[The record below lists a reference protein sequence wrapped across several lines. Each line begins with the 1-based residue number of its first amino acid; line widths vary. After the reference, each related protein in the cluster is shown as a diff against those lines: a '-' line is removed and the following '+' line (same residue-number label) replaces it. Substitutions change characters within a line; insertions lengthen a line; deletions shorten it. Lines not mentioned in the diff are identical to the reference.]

1 VDDAGH
7 QPQHAARSL
16 ELVQRRPLV
25 VEPVEELG
33 MDGIRGGDPPLVV
46 RLATR
51 GWDLRSLRSVEIGE
65 VTNDR
70 VALRG
75 LVRRYVFEK
84 STANDLKALIGT
96 RGAPRGL
103 HSSHDV
109 LKTLKR
115 RLTAL
120 TANLDVRGRDGHDQK
135 HPRHCASGLGERL
148 SEGELSIE
156 RPGGESIYAVE
167 LPRVGD
173 PFVDED
179 QARRLRLKQLDQ
191 PGPRARARSRFS
203 GAVFPPR
210 FSVQRRRPR
219 SHSIS
224 ACRAEVLPASLGPT
238 NRTGFPSSTSTSSKR
253 LKFRMATFV
262 SIALAYGAGLDR
274 GGRGAAACEN
284 T

>member
-1 VDDAGH
+1 
-7 QPQHAARSL
+7 
-16 ELVQRRPLV
+16 
-25 VEPVEELG
+25 

-148 SEGELSIE
+148 SE
-156 RPGGESIYAVE
+156 V
-167 LPRVGD
+167 
-173 PFVDED
+173 
-179 QARRLRLKQLDQ
+179 
-191 PGPRARARSRFS
+191 
-203 GAVFPPR
+203 
-210 FSVQRRRPR
+210 
-219 SHSIS
+219 
-224 ACRAEVLPASLGPT
+224 
-238 NRTGFPSSTSTSSKR
+238 N
-253 LKFRMATFV
+253 
-262 SIALAYGAGLDR
+262 
-274 GGRGAAACEN
+274 
-284 T
+284 

>member
-1 VDDAGH
+1 
-7 QPQHAARSL
+7 
-16 ELVQRRPLV
+16 
-25 VEPVEELG
+25 

-210 FSVQRRRPR
+210 FSVQRRRP
-219 SHSIS
+219 
-224 ACRAEVLPASLGPT
+224 GPT
-238 NRTGFPSSTSTSSKR
+238 ASAPAGRRSCRHRWDRRTGQDSRARPRPRRLEVPNGDLRKHRSSVRWRVGSARTGRCRFVDGPLCPSARGTSSERR
-253 LKFRMATFV
+253 LH
-262 SIALAYGAGLDR
+262 
-274 GGRGAAACEN
+274 
-284 T
+284 

>member
-1 VDDAGH
+1 MGPP
-7 QPQHAARSL
+7 QPAL
-16 ELVQRRPLV
+16 
-25 VEPVEELG
+25 
-33 MDGIRGGDPPLVV
+33 
-46 RLATR
+46 
-51 GWDLRSLRSVEIGE
+51 VEIGE

-238 NRTGFPSSTSTSSKR
+238 NRTGFPTLDLDLVEALDVPNGNLREHRSSVRRWVGSARTGRCRFVDGPLCPSARGTSSERR
-253 LKFRMATFV
+253 LH
-262 SIALAYGAGLDR
+262 
-274 GGRGAAACEN
+274 
-284 T
+284 